1 MISSAGPDVIPG
13 YLGNSPKY
21 LTKCFSVTP
30 KEAMNPTGNELK
42 RPTVRPRNRPKVR
55 PVRAQQKLVAAH
67 PIAYRKPRPT
77 IRSTS
82 VKSVAGPMFTSP
94 HYVEFAL
101 RRWRQLPAFPDP
113 AVPAS
118 MGLRLAGVGFRAAEA
133 KSEPHEFVGWLRLI
147 TVIRSRYRSA
157 RCC

>member
-13 YLGNSPKY
+13 YWGNSPKY

-30 KEAMNPTGNELK
+30 ERSDEPTGNELK
-42 RPTVRPRNRPKVR
+42 RPTARPRNRDRKSGRCALSRSWSPHIRSCR
-55 PVRAQQKLVAAH
+55 PGC
-67 PIAYRKPRPT
+67 AYRKPRPT

-82 VKSVAGPMFTSP
+82 VKFVASPMFTSP

-101 RRWRQLPAFPDP
+101 RRGRQLPAFPEP

-118 MGLRLAGVGFRAAEA
+118 MGLSPRESDFERRMRRANHMSSRDGF
-133 KSEPHEFVGWLRLI
+133 G
-147 TVIRSRYRSA
+147 
-157 RCC
+157 